1 MSQVEFRIYKLG
13 QAKPNELA
21 QHNAFL
27 QLCMKEKFQETLL
40 HNSSSSSFQFF
51 SSSDFDNKHQLKL
64 YYYHTRQLLELY
76 LLDETLLGKN
86 QRQTY
91 LKGNNTIYF
100 LINNI
105 SSLFIFYSFNCC
117 DSVFLNLENY
127 FFFCIM
133 IIIFIQPR
141 SILNWSATKQ

>member
-40 HNSSSSSFQFF
+40 HNSSSSSFYFF

-64 YYYHTRQLLELY
+64 YYHTRQLLELY

-86 QRQTY
+86 QRKTY
-91 LKGNNTIYF
+91 LKGNNTI
-100 LINNI
+100 
-105 SSLFIFYSFNCC
+105 C
-117 DSVFLNLENY
+117 FLNKQYLIIVY
-127 FFFCIM
+127 ILFF
-133 IIIFIQPR
+133 
-141 SILNWSATKQ
+141 

>member
-1 MSQVEFRIYKLG
+1 MSWLNTMPSCNFAWKKNFKRHYCI
-13 QAKPNELA
+13 
-21 QHNAFL
+21 
-27 QLCMKEKFQETLL
+27 TLL
-40 HNSSSSSFQFF
+40 LLLFSFF

-86 QRQTY
+86 QRKTY

-141 SILNWSATKQ
+141 SILNWSATK